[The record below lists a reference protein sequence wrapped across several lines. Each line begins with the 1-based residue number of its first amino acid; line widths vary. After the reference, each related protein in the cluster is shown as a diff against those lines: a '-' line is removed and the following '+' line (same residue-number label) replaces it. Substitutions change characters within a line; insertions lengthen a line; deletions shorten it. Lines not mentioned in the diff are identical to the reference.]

1 MHLLWQAWLAL
12 VPNPPDG
19 SPSLLWGLFVT
30 AGDQP
35 QPQHRHIRPP
45 RSAVKQVSMA
55 ALGTTRMLQMTDSS
69 GQFCRGCRLR
79 VMLRPGRCT
88 MVLAT

>member
-1 MHLLWQAWLAL
+1 MLVFHAAQAWLAL

-19 SPSLLWGLFVT
+19 GPSLLWGLFVT

-45 RSAVKQVSMA
+45 RSAVKLVRSCQRA
-55 ALGTTRMLQMTDSS
+55 
-69 GQFCRGCRLR
+69 
-79 VMLRPGRCT
+79 
-88 MVLAT
+88 